1 MKNIVIKISSIIL
14 AFSVLFSTFSFTV
27 EKHYCGDFLVDV
39 SYVGQA
45 DGCGMEKSSSIHE
58 FKKKCCRDEVHKI
71 DGQDKLQNSNSA
83 TLNLKGQYAINS
95 FLYNE
100 KDLVLE
106 EESKKILLIDFSP
119 PDTSKDYQ
127 VSHQIFLI

>member
-27 EKHYCGDFLVDV
+27 EKHYCGDFLVDI
-39 SYVGQA
+39 SYVGQV
-45 DGCGMEKSSSIHE
+45 DGCGMEKSSSINE

-71 DGQDKLQNSNSA
+71 DGQDKLQNSNFAS
-83 TLNLKGQYAINS
+83 LNLKGQYAINS

-100 KDLVLE
+100 KDLAAE
-106 EESKKILLIDFSP
+106 EESKKLLLIDFSP

>member
-45 DGCGMEKSSSIHE
+45 DGCGMEKSSSINE

-71 DGQDKLQNSNSA
+71 DGQDKLQNSNFA
-83 TLNLKGQYAINS
+83 PLNLKAQYDINS
-95 FLYNE
+95 FLHNIFNRNSTR
-100 KDLVLE
+100 
-106 EESKKILLIDFSP
+106 ESR
-119 PDTSKDYQ
+119 
-127 VSHQIFLI
+127 